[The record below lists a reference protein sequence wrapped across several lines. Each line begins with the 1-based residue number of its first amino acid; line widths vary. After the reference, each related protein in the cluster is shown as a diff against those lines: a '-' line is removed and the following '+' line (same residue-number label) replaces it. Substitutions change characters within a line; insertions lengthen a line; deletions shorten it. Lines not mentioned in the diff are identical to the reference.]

1 LQDVN
6 LFASFLAFQC
16 RAATSAAYDVR
27 VSFHQALEE
36 STRDLTASE
45 RKIGSILLADPR
57 SAPFM
62 RVAELAKKAGVHEST
77 VVRFAQKLGYAGFI
91 DMREALVADSLNT
104 HDRTIAMR
112 EEGEKYSLA
121 MVISSQVQV
130 LQSLPEKISQERIDT
145 VVQYILA
152 ARRVHLLGRGL
163 VLPLVEFMRAK
174 LASSGVHIDTITQS
188 GHERSRHL
196 AQIGPTD
203 ALVVFAF
210 SEDYASIGAHL
221 RLVAKQ
227 GTQVILLT
235 DEATLM
241 NTGLP
246 ETVIAIPRDQARH
259 GVIVSMTAL
268 CYAIH
273 YDLLQYRADEARAV
287 RDRVAGFDACETDY

>member
-1 LQDVN
+1 M
-6 LFASFLAFQC
+6 
-16 RAATSAAYDVR
+16 R
-27 VSFHQALEE
+27 VSFHQALED

-45 RKIGSILLADPR
+45 RRIGTILLADPR

-62 RVAELAKKAGVHEST
+62 RIAELAKKAGVHDST
-77 VVRFAQKLGYAGFI
+77 VVRFAQKLGYAGYI
-91 DMREALVADSLNT
+91 EMREALVADSLNN

-145 VVQYILA
+145 VVQHLLA
-152 ARRVHLLGRGL
+152 APRVHLLGNGL

-174 LASSGVHIDTITQS
+174 LTSSGLYVDTITQS
-188 GHERSRHL
+188 GHERSRRL
-196 AQIGPTD
+196 AQIRPQD

-210 SEDYASIGAHL
+210 SEEYASIAGHVQ
-221 RLVAKQ
+221 LVAKQ
-227 GTQVILLT
+227 GSAVMLLT

-241 NTGLP
+241 NAGLP
-246 ETVIAIPRDQARH
+246 ETVLAIPRDQARH

-287 RDRVAGFDACETDY
+287 RNRVAEFDACQTS